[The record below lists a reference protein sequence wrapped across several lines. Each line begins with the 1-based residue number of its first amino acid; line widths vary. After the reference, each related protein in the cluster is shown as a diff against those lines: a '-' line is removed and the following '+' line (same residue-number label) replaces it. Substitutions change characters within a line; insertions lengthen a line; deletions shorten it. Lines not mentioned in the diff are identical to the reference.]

1 MTIDLS
7 GANLRQIFGN
17 FRRKVSTSMQN
28 DVTSPML
35 TTEAPEIQEM
45 KQEFQSTPTE
55 SIPIVDRGLTVDQF
69 WLVQNDTVSR
79 VSNEETKFD
88 RQFIERNER
97 RKKSKNYETCN
108 GEPRPELICANCK
121 QGYPYY
127 DCESKGKSGF
137 KCKIECSS
145 SKQHRPLT
153 FNKRI
158 KCRSTGWKRN
168 YAKTIR
174 CIESA

>member
-1 MTIDLS
+1 
-7 GANLRQIFGN
+7 
-17 FRRKVSTSMQN
+17 MQN
-28 DVTSPML
+28 DVTSSPIATTDMEATEVQEL
-35 TTEAPEIQEM
+35 TKVVQIATTESAPI
-45 KQEFQSTPTE
+45 
-55 SIPIVDRGLTVDQF
+55 DQF
-69 WLVQNDTVSR
+69 WLVQNDTDSR
-79 VSNEETKFD
+79 VSSKEEIKFD
-88 RQFIERNER
+88 LQFNERNER
-97 RKKSKNYETCN
+97 RKKSKDYESCN

-127 DCESKGKSGF
+127 DCEQKGKSGF

-158 KCRSTGWKRN
+158 KCRNTGWKRD

-174 CIESA
+174 CIETAQ